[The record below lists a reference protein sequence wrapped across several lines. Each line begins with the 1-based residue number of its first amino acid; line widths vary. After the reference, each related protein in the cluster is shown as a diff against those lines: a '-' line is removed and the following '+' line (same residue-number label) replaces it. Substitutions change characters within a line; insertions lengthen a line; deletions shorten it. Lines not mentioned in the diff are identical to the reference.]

1 MSICCKIIPWYA
13 LLKLQVM
20 NFSKRQTTMWTDK
33 QTNLEPEISWPKYL
47 STLFS
52 FRILSIKRISES
64 SNNSISDNCQ
74 HLPQFEFGNVLV
86 HNSLINDQ
94 NVWMSMISP
103 LKRFLA
109 AVAADLGQTTR
120 DIQVLN
126 LEMVR
131 LFLIDWAL

>member
-1 MSICCKIIPWYA
+1 MPNRPSIQLCLNFTPA
-13 LLKLQVM
+13 LAELGPAQPQLV
-20 NFSKRQTTMWTDK
+20 
-33 QTNLEPEISWPKYL
+33 
-47 STLFS
+47 
-52 FRILSIKRISES
+52 
-64 SNNSISDNCQ
+64 SDNCQ

-86 HNSLINDQ
+86 HNSLLIKDQ

-109 AVAADLGQTTR
+109 AVAADLGHTTR

>member
-1 MSICCKIIPWYA
+1 M
-13 LLKLQVM
+13 
-20 NFSKRQTTMWTDK
+20 
-33 QTNLEPEISWPKYL
+33 
-47 STLFS
+47 
-52 FRILSIKRISES
+52 LSIKWISES

-74 HLPQFEFGNVLV
+74 HLPHFEFGNVLV
-86 HNSLINDQ
+86 HNSLLIKDQ
-94 NVWMSMISP
+94 NVWMSLISP

-109 AVAADLGQTTR
+109 AVAADLGHTTR